1 MYYNNSNQTQ
11 QQPNILDILD
21 RLKVDYL
28 SPPINRSFKSRNK
41 NKISCI
47 DNLIR
52 RVDELAKDNY
62 NSKIASFQNN
72 NRPGE
77 VVELIRLLNWKF

>member
-1 MYYNNSNQTQ
+1 MYYNNINQSQ

-21 RLKVDYL
+21 KLKVDYL

-41 NKISCI
+41 NTTSII
-47 DNLIR
+47 DNLIK
-52 RVDELAKDNY
+52 RVDELANDNY

-72 NRPGE
+72 NKKGE
-77 VVELIRLLNWKF
+77 VVELLELLNWK